1 MKRLPIGLAFLVLAW
16 APGAAPGAAPAEK
29 LSVFVPVLPYEYL
42 FERVG
47 GEWIEVKAI
56 VQEGGDCHNYSP
68 TPRQVADIAR
78 SKLLV
83 SGGLTFEANF
93 YVAVGEGE
101 NGPKEFDLLEGIEL
115 LEGTCSEC
123 AAAEG
128 KEEHE
133 HEHEHEHEEKDA
145 HVWLSPKV
153 LRHQAGRAAAVLKAN
168 LPAEAAPSIDA
179 NLASFT
185 ADLDRLDAELKTT
198 LAPKKG
204 RAFYVYHG
212 AFAYFAQDYGLQQK
226 AIEVGNRKPSP
237 KQVAAIAKRAK
248 EEGVTTVFVQ
258 PQFDQSSAT
267 SLAETI
273 GGKVQTLD
281 PLEKDVLA
289 NLRVIAK
296 TIASAP

>member
-1 MKRLPIGLAFLVLAW
+1 MKALLTAAFLLLTAGLQAGVST
-16 APGAAPGAAPAEK
+16 K
-29 LSVFVPVLPYEYL
+29 LKVFVPVLPYETL
-42 FERVG
+42 FERIG
-47 GEWIEVKAI
+47 GDWIEVRAI

-78 SKLLV
+78 SNLLV
-83 SGGLTFEANF
+83 SGGLSFESNF
-93 YVAVGEGE
+93 YVAVGDGE
-101 NGPKEFDLLEGIEL
+101 NGPKEFDLLEGLEL

-123 AAAEG
+123 ASASAEG
-128 KEEHE
+128 REAPAHQ
-133 HEHEHEHEEKDA
+133 HEHEEKDA

-153 LRHQAGRAAAVLKAN
+153 LRHQAGRVATLLKAN
-168 LPAEAAPSIDA
+168 LPAAAGPAIDA

-185 ADLDRLDAELKTT
+185 ADLDAVDAELKKT

-212 AFAYFAQDYGLQQK
+212 AFAYFALDYGLQQK

-237 KQVAAIAKRAK
+237 KQVAAIAKQAK
-248 EEGVTTVFVQ
+248 EEGVTTIFVQ

-289 NLRVIAK
+289 NLRVIAR